1 MILAIDIG
9 NTRTKIA
16 IFEKDTLKDVL
27 FIELKNIE
35 KILENILKKKSIK
48 PKTILSS
55 VGKLHNET
63 LLWLQQNTEVI
74 EITHESNFPFKNLYA
89 TPTTLGIDR
98 MVLAAG
104 AVLQFP
110 KSNRLIIDAGTCI
123 TYEFV
128 TEKDEYLGGAI
139 SPGLLLRYKALNHY
153 TAKLPLLAPEDIDYL
168 IGDQTDRSIHSG
180 VINGITQEIEGII
193 AQYKLLYPDLKIIL
207 TGGDTLFLVKRL
219 KNVIFAN
226 SNFLLESLNNL
237 YQYTIENDKKNL
249 L

>member
-1 MILAIDIG
+1 M
-9 NTRTKIA
+9 
-16 IFEKDTLKDVL
+16 
-27 FIELKNIE
+27 
-35 KILENILKKKSIK
+35 
-48 PKTILSS
+48 
-55 VGKLHNET
+55 
-63 LLWLQQNTEVI
+63 Q
-74 EITHESNFPFKNLYA
+74 

-128 TEKDEYLGGAI
+128 TDKDEYLGGAI

>member
-16 IFEKDTLKDVL
+16 IFEKDTLKEVL
-27 FIELKNIE
+27 FIDLKKLKKTI
-35 KILENILKKKSIK
+35 ENIFKKISSK
-48 PKTILSS
+48 PKIILSS
-55 VGKLHNET
+55 VGKLEIEA
-63 LLWLQQNTEVI
+63 LLWLQQNTEII
-74 EITHESNFPFKNLYA
+74 EITHKTSFPFKNLYA
-89 TPTTLGIDR
+89 TPATLGIDR

-104 AVLQFP
+104 AVLHYP
-110 KSNRLIIDAGTCI
+110 KTNRLVIDAGTCI
-123 TYEFV
+123 TYEFIND
-128 TEKDEYLGGAI
+128 KDEYLGGAI

-168 IGDQTDRSIHSG
+168 IGNQTDRSIHSG

-193 AQYKLLYPDLKIIL
+193 NQYKLSYPDLKIIL

>member
-35 KILENILKKKSIK
+35 KILENIFKKKSIK

-55 VGKLHNET
+55 VGKLQNET

>member
-16 IFEKDTLKDVL
+16 IFEKDTLQDVL
-27 FIELKNIE
+27 FIELKTIE
-35 KILENILKKKSIK
+35 KTLENIFKKNSIK

-55 VGKLHNET
+55 VGKLQNET

-74 EITHESNFPFKNLYA
+74 EITHQTNFPFRNLYT

-110 KSNRLIIDAGTCI
+110 KNNRLIIDAGTCI

-128 TEKDEYLGGAI
+128 NDKDEYLGGAI

-226 SNFLLESLNNL
+226 PNFLLESLNNL